1 MFCEHEVLNPNNL
14 CSALGGSAA
23 LEEFDTLQRGGL
35 EQKKK
40 GGGEGVAGI
49 MSKEKFCL

>member
-1 MFCEHEVLNPNNL
+1 MFCEHEVLKPNNL

-35 EQKKK
+35 EQKKR
-40 GGGEGVAGI
+40 EGVRGWR
-49 MSKEKFCL
+49 E